1 VTASAGVA
9 PFVLPPL
16 RQEAVAVVRWVLL
29 GASAGALAG
38 LLIGGVGGRLAMF
51 VLRLTSSDSV
61 RGLTSDDGFEIGRFS
76 GETLFLLGITTILG
90 GVAGIV
96 YVAARTL
103 VPRGLRVVSW
113 AAVGGVV
120 GGAQLVDADGIDF
133 RLLGPR
139 WLAILMF
146 VAIPTAAAAAMAVW
160 VERWS
165 DHWWWS
171 DRRRTTLAAL
181 PATVLLLIPP
191 LPAAVAVVAGL
202 VVVAGRVRT
211 FRDLPSRTPIH
222 IAVGIALLAVVTV
235 GVLALVNDI
244 REIIG

>member
-1 VTASAGVA
+1 
-9 PFVLPPL
+9 
-16 RQEAVAVVRWVLL
+16 
-29 GASAGALAG
+29 
-38 LLIGGVGGRLAMF
+38 
-51 VLRLTSSDSV
+51 
-61 RGLTSDDGFEIGRFS
+61 
-76 GETLFLLGITTILG
+76 
-90 GVAGIV
+90 
-96 YVAARTL
+96 
-103 VPRGLRVVSW
+103 
-113 AAVGGVV
+113 
-120 GGAQLVDADGIDF
+120 
-133 RLLGPR
+133 
-139 WLAILMF
+139 MF
-146 VAIPTAAAAAMAVW
+146 VAIPTAAAAVMAVW

-171 DRRRTTLAAL
+171 DRRRTILAAL